1 MAISIEV
8 RERHK
13 HHLKALLT
21 VKRDNPDVVVK
32 SLQEKIDDAV
42 AVMDSEDVIWVEKI
56 VGIKAI

>member
-1 MAISIEV
+1 
-8 RERHK
+8 
-13 HHLKALLT
+13 LT